1 MGRIL
6 LQLFSKNYQEL
17 LRNAFTLF
25 DSEINQINMYLY
37 INLFYILFER
47 K

>member
-17 LRNAFTLF
+17 LRNAFNLF

>member
-6 LQLFSKNYQEL
+6 LQLFSKHYQEL
-17 LRNAFTLF
+17 LRNAFNLF